1 MVRRAFPE
9 AHRRAVGPEARRV
22 PLDEAGEPVTG
33 GEAADCE
40 AAEDDSARPALLARA
55 ASIHRTDRIA
65 CVALPAFPLQLV
77 LRRQPD
83 WRGEPAAVV
92 EQDNPL
98 APLLWVNEA
107 ALRVGILPG
116 MRYAAALSVDH
127 RLRATTVTD
136 TRRDKAV
143 AALHR
148 HLLRYSPRVEPA
160 GDDPGVFWLDAG
172 GLERVD
178 GTPRQWAARLWQSLQ
193 RAHFTAGVTVGYS
206 RFGTCC
212 LSRAHREV
220 LVLDAPAAEQAAC
233 RRVPLSRLDLA
244 PAVRDDLTRLGL
256 KTIDDLLRLPAAGLG
271 ARFGAGTLKLVQLAR
286 GLGFDPLQP
295 ALPPEPVRA
304 EEHFDEPETDA
315 WRLLFAIKRRLH
327 PLLARLADETRAV
340 ALLRL
345 DLRLADRA
353 GTLLSHD
360 LRPAGPTL
368 DVVLLTEL
376 VRLRL
381 ENLDLAAGV
390 ERVTVVIEPAAAP
403 AEALELFRRRPR
415 RDPEAAL
422 RAVARLRAEMGD
434 SAVARAELRPGH
446 LPEQGYGWRDITG
459 AVAPEPAAAAAKT
472 AVTATATAP
481 RPQLVRRVLPRP
493 RPLIGGGPELI
504 LTDPAQ
510 LVRAAATPGVP
521 ALGQDALRAHG
532 PFLLSGGWW
541 SGEVRRAYHYL
552 EADGGRVLWLFHAE
566 AEQRW
571 YLHGFVE

>member
-9 AHRRAVGPEARRV
+9 AHRRTAGAEARRV

-40 AAEDDSARPALLARA
+40 AAEDDSPRPALLARA
-55 ASIHRTDRIA
+55 AAIHRTDRIA

-193 RAHFTAGVTVGYS
+193 RARFTAGVTVGYS

-315 WRLLFAIKRRLH
+315 WRLLFVIKRRLH
-327 PLLARLADETRAV
+327 PLLARLADETHAV

-345 DLRLADRA
+345 ELRLADRA

-360 LRPAGPTL
+360 LRPAAPTL

-390 ERVTVVIEPAAAP
+390 ERVTVAIAPTAAP

-459 AVAPEPAAAAAKT
+459 AVAPEPAAM
-472 AVTATATAP
+472 TATATAP

-493 RPLIGGGPELI
+493 RPLVGGGPELI